1 MRLRTILAAVAAP
14 AIVAGALA
22 LAPLSPAAS
31 AATYPA
37 LTRVHDPGHVTGTMH
52 GRCYLRA
59 GGKLPDPRCTPGSF
73 DPAMTRAR
81 LCAPGY
87 RTATYRPPSSQTTRA
102 KYRVVEPAYGQRSV
116 TGELDHLVPL
126 ELGGSN
132 DMTNFWVEAGKI
144 PNPKDTVENRLHRE
158 MCAGQ
163 ISLRTAQL
171 DIAHNWMTAP
181 AHASLTPTS
190 AAPSIGSESSKIW
203 GGYVL
208 QAKAGHR
215 FSQVYAEFT
224 VPRGMSRGK
233 VLRDYRSPVSPYYGL
248 AAFWAGLGGWNGAAI
263 LEQGGVEAFVT
274 QHGLVQYRAFT
285 EMFPAQPGA
294 IWLPLNYEVN
304 GNDKPLPQAA
314 TIHAGDHMAVQVDDD
329 ASTLKDT
336 GRSYTIFVMD
346 LTQNR
351 YGFRTER
358 TTAANHGHDQTA
370 EVITEAPG
378 GGPSGRLHTGLLNT
392 GTVRYTNAYAGVF
405 GEAMFGLGP
414 RPEWDTTKVTLGHF
428 WLRHPVGHFWVPA
441 YYNKVVETGRLGG
454 YTPPSPKGGGGEGM
468 HSFNTYWNAG

>member
-59 GGKLPDPRCTPGSF
+59 GGKLPDPRCTPGS
-73 DPAMTRAR
+73 
-81 LCAPGY
+81 
-87 RTATYRPPSSQTTRA
+87 
-102 KYRVVEPAYGQRSV
+102 
-116 TGELDHLVPL
+116 
-126 ELGGSN
+126 
-132 DMTNFWVEAGKI
+132 
-144 PNPKDTVENRLHRE
+144 
-158 MCAGQ
+158 
-163 ISLRTAQL
+163 
-171 DIAHNWMTAP
+171 
-181 AHASLTPTS
+181 LTPTS
-190 AAPSIGSESSKIW
+190 AGPSIGSESSKIW

-378 GGPSGRLHTGLLNT
+378 GGPSGRHTGLLNT

-468 HSFNTYWNAG
+468 HSFNTFWNAG